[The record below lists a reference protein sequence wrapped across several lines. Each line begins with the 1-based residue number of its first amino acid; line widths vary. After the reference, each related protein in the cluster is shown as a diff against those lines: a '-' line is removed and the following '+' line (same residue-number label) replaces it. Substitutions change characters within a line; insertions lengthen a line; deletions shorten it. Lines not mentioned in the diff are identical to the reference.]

1 LAERGLA
8 RRRGHGPPGSCA
20 AREQLLLFRVGSET
34 YGVGI
39 QALWEVLLPEGVT
52 DLPTPPYQLCTAL
65 AYRGRRLP
73 LVRMSELFGAPAKSV
88 PASARVVLIQS
99 AAGAMGLL
107 VDAVLGM
114 LEVETRRLAPVP
126 RLATQ
131 LDPRIF
137 RGVFARDGAAVLV
150 VSEDG
155 LGALD
160 EVARFAG
167 G

>member
-1 LAERGLA
+1 MAERGLS
-8 RRRGHGPPGSCA
+8 RRRGHGPPSPTV
-20 AREQLLLFRVGSET
+20 AREQLLLFRVGGET

-52 DLPTPPYQLCTAL
+52 GLPTPPYQLCTAL

-73 LVRMSELFGAPAKSV
+73 LVRMSELFGV
-88 PASARVVLIQS
+88 PASSIPPTARVVLLRT
-99 AAGAMGLL
+99 AAAPMGLL
-107 VDAVLGM
+107 VDAVLGV
-114 LEVETRRLAPVP
+114 LEIETRRLAPMP

-131 LDPRIF
+131 LSPGLF
-137 RGVFARDGAAVLV
+137 RGVFARDGAVVLV

-155 LGALD
+155 LGSME
-160 EVARFAG
+160 EVTRFAG